1 MRWQTTFIAI
11 IKSRI
16 VVYSLMRVLSVDKTK
31 APSEFAHD
39 AHGFSIKLIFSRN
52 IAHEL
57 PYQPLSS

>member
-1 MRWQTTFIAI
+1 MAI

-39 AHGFSIKLIFSRN
+39 AHDFSIKLIFSRN